1 MCPGQEGE
9 LMEKAKTILKFWPL
23 HLIVLAITLIFEYI
37 NTITIPTPLGNIL
50 FLPMLF
56 AMVAGLIIYLIKPI
70 KWVKDEA
77 SNVSDTF
84 VVVGISVFLAKV
96 SITSGIELPKIF
108 AAGPALILQEFDASN
123 TGLIMRHVSRLSI
136 VTEAPLRWS
145 LDGEQSSAVSQV
157 EIENLHQ
164 QLLVQV

>member
-1 MCPGQEGE
+1 MGEGKVDLLLVPE
-9 LMEKAKTILKFWPL
+9 SKA
-23 HLIVLAITLIFEYI
+23 LAAL
-37 NTITIPTPLGNIL
+37 ND
-50 FLPMLF
+50 MLR
-56 AMVAGLIIYLIKPI
+56 
-70 KWVKDEA
+70 
-77 SNVSDTF
+77 
-84 VVVGISVFLAKV
+84 
-96 SITSGIELPKIF
+96 
-108 AAGPALILQEFDASN
+108 ALILQEFDASN

>member
-9 LMEKAKTILKFWPL
+9 PMEKAKTILKFWPL

-70 KWVKDEA
+70 KWVREA
-77 SNVSDTF
+77 YRTARPVRFPLFMESPWILFYFQLLPLDFLPCLPYILFRTF
-84 VVVGISVFLAKV
+84 VLF
-96 SITSGIELPKIF
+96 
-108 AAGPALILQEFDASN
+108 
-123 TGLIMRHVSRLSI
+123 
-136 VTEAPLRWS
+136 
-145 LDGEQSSAVSQV
+145 
-157 EIENLHQ
+157 
-164 QLLVQV
+164 